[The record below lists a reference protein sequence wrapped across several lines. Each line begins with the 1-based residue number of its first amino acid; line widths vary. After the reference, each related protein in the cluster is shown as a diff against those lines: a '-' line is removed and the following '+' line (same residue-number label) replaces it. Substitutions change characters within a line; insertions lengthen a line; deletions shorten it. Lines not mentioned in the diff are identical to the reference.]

1 MAEKPDTESVTTAP
15 SAPPRGYGLA
25 LPSWFDARTITML
38 TTTVTV
44 ALTLGTMMQTAH
56 SHLAREIN
64 QLRQDMREEMGNM
77 RLEFR
82 SDGEKMHHGLSTDIE
97 TVRHELSA
105 DIDKVRHELSA
116 DIDKVRHELGADIKK
131 LDERLRSVEVD
142 VAAIRAVI
150 VGLDHRPQERPAAPA
165 AGRRDTGLQAPRGS

>member
-1 MAEKPDTESVTTAP
+1 MAEQPDTESVTTAP

-56 SHLAREIN
+56 SHLARDIN

-97 TVRHELSA
+97 TVRHELGA
-105 DIDKVRHELSA
+105 DIDKVRHDLS
-116 DIDKVRHELGADIKK
+116 ADIKK

-165 AGRRDTGLQAPRGS
+165 AGRRDTGLQAPRGG